1 MKSQTDREVR
11 ERLVARGVEALTD
24 AELLS
29 LVLPPKRGEESIVV
43 AERLLES
50 VGSITAIAHSSLGEL
65 RQMESLGAERAARV
79 VAAMELGRRVLVAE
93 GTEATTIHDYSDIVG
108 IFSPLLGGLT
118 HEEMWVLYLSSSNRI
133 LERRRISIG
142 GLSSLT
148 TDCRLIIRHALTL
161 VAASIIVV
169 HNHPSGVAT
178 PSREDEEFTRRLRE
192 AAELFDIALLD
203 HIIVARDDSYSF
215 RAHSPILG
223 APKRK

>member
-11 ERLVARGVEALTD
+11 ERLVARGAEALTD

-29 LVLPPKRGEESIVV
+29 LILPPKRGEESIAV
-43 AERLLES
+43 AERLIES
-50 VGSITAIAHSSLGEL
+50 VGSIAAIAHSSLGEL

-79 VAAMELGRRVLVAE
+79 VAAMELGRRALVAE
-93 GTEATTIHDYSDIVG
+93 GAEVTTIRDYNDIVKLFG
-108 IFSPLLGGLT
+108 PLLGGLN

-133 LERRRISIG
+133 IERRRISIG

-148 TDCRLIIRHALTL
+148 TDCRLIIRHALSL

-169 HNHPSGVAT
+169 HNHPSGVAS
-178 PSREDEEFTRRLRE
+178 PSHEDEEFTRRLRE

-203 HIIVARDDSYSF
+203 HIIVARDSSYSF
-215 RAHSPILG
+215 RAHSPILS
-223 APKRK
+223 APKRR

>member
-1 MKSQTDREVR
+1 MKSQTDRDVR

-29 LVLPPKRGEESIVV
+29 LVLPPKRGEESIAV

-93 GTEATTIHDYSDIVG
+93 GTEATTIHDYGDIVG

-223 APKRK
+223 APKRR

>member
-29 LVLPPKRGEESIVV
+29 LVLPPKRGEESIAV

-93 GTEATTIHDYSDIVG
+93 GTEATTIHDYGDIVG

-133 LERRRISIG
+133 LERRRISVG

-223 APKRK
+223 APKRR

>member
-93 GTEATTIHDYSDIVG
+93 GTEATTIHDYGDIVG

-133 LERRRISIG
+133 LERRRISVG

-223 APKRK
+223 APKRR

>member
-11 ERLVARGVEALTD
+11 ERLVARGAESLTD

-29 LVLPPKRGEESIVV
+29 LVLPPKRGEESIAV
-43 AERLLES
+43 AERLIES
-50 VGSITAIAHSSLGEL
+50 VGSIAAIAHSSLGEL

-79 VAAMELGRRVLVAE
+79 VAAMELGRRALVAE
-93 GTEATTIHDYSDIVG
+93 GAEVTTIRDYNDIVKLFG
-108 IFSPLLGGLT
+108 PLLGGLN

-133 LERRRISIG
+133 IERRRISIG

-148 TDCRLIIRHALTL
+148 TDCRLIIRHALSL

-169 HNHPSGVAT
+169 HNHPSGVAS
-178 PSREDEEFTRRLRE
+178 PSHEDEEFTRRLRE

-215 RAHSPILG
+215 RAHSPIIG
-223 APKRK
+223 ASKRR